1 MKKCVF
7 LIVLVLLIF
16 SGCSKNNVTERK
28 NADGKLL
35 ESLVINSIKGNSTDN
50 ASLNNLIDTRFPVN
64 INYDYLS
71 IDSLKDNSGK
81 NFYTVLIEYPN
92 PAYNRFAV
100 YDSSLNN
107 YLIDKSLNGK
117 ISLQIISK
125 EGMTL
130 IKVNEDFLSKDIFN
144 LNRIS
149 FYLVN
154 DNSVDLVF
162 RTFTDLKYKSYIY
175 TQQIDSVS
183 RDKIQTTINSNIDPL
198 MNNIPD
204 EFIFNNNYRKY
215 VSGKDLFNKYVINKV
230 NDFTDSLKYPEITD
244 EKSLL
249 ATVGINTADKINSNN
264 ENAGK
269 PGFSIKLSK
278 DWEEF
283 KDFTITEFL
292 NKQMNG
298 TRYYNSTIGATISV
312 VEIPFTNEAEDYIN
326 YRLKNIMKGE
336 MIIRNS
342 GKIIMG
348 KYFILFYEF
357 YCGKKKF
364 LFIMKGSK
372 FTFDKYKNLYYKI
385 INSFSIDCNV

>member
-7 LIVLVLLIF
+7 LSVLVILLF
-16 SGCSKNNVTERK
+16 YGCNKDNNTERK
-28 NADGKLL
+28 NADGRLL
-35 ESLVINSIKGNSTDN
+35 ESLVRNSIKGNATDN
-50 ASLNNLIDTRFPVN
+50 ASLNNLIDFRLPLN
-64 INYDYLS
+64 KNYDDLS

-81 NFYTVLIEYPN
+81 TFYTVLIEYPN

-100 YDSSLNN
+100 YDSFLNN

-117 ISLQIISK
+117 ISVQCSTE

-130 IKVNEDFLSKDIFN
+130 IKVMEDFLSKDIFN
-144 LNRIS
+144 LKRLS

-154 DNSVDLVF
+154 DNSVTFVF
-162 RTFTDLKYKSYIY
+162 RTFTNLKYNKYIY
-175 TQQIDSVS
+175 SQQIDIVS
-183 RDKIQTTINSNIDPL
+183 RDKIQTTISSNIDPL
-198 MNNIPD
+198 MNSIPD
-204 EFIFNNNYRKY
+204 VFIFNKKLDKY
-215 VSGKDLFNKYVINKV
+215 ESGKDLFDKYVINKI
-230 NDFTDSLKYPEITD
+230 NDFKISVNNPEITD

-249 ATVGINTADKINSNN
+249 ASVGLNKPDNDVSNN
-264 ENAGK
+264 ENAGN

-283 KDFTITEFL
+283 KNFTVTEYL
-292 NKQMNG
+292 NKQMQG
-298 TRYYNSTIGATISV
+298 TRYYNSIIGATISV
-312 VEIPFTNEAEDYIN
+312 IEIPFTNNAEDYIN
-326 YRLKNIMKGE
+326 YRLGNIMKGK
-336 MIIRNS
+336 IRIRNS

-364 LFIMKGSK
+364 LLIMKGSK
-372 FTFDKYKNLYYKI
+372 FTFEKNKDLYFKI

>member
-1 MKKCVF
+1 MKKCIF
-7 LIVLVLLIF
+7 LFVLVLWIF
-16 SGCSKNNVTERK
+16 SGCSKNNETERK
-28 NADGKLL
+28 NADGKVI
-35 ESLVINSIKGNSTDN
+35 ESLVINSIKGNSTAN

-64 INYDYLS
+64 IDYNNLS

-81 NFYTVLIEYPN
+81 KFYTVLLEYAN

-100 YDSSLNN
+100 YDSHLNN

-117 ISLQIISK
+117 ISQQNISE
-125 EGMTL
+125 EGMIL
-130 IKVNEDFLSKDIFN
+130 IKLNEDFLSKDIFN
-144 LNRIS
+144 LKRIS

-154 DNSVDLVF
+154 DTSVDLVF
-162 RTFTDLKYKSYIY
+162 RTFTTLKYNSYIY
-175 TQQIDSVS
+175 TQQINTVS
-183 RDKIQTTINSNIDPL
+183 RDKIQTTISSNIDPL
-198 MNNIPD
+198 MNNISD
-204 EFIFNNNYRKY
+204 EFIFNNNYGKY
-215 VSGKDLFNKYVINKV
+215 VSRIDLFDKYVINKIS
-230 NDFTDSLKYPEITD
+230 DYKDTLKYPEITD

-249 ATVGINTADKINSNN
+249 ATVGLNTADEKISNN
-264 ENAGK
+264 GNAVN
-269 PGFSIKLSK
+269 PGYSIKLSK